1 MARIKKTSDTTA
13 NAVKKEEPVKE
24 PVKEPIKVIPPIEPA
39 VLPSDPVEDTQASF
53 VKKKRIRVRKKATKK
68 LSAAILCAN
77 PALKRFI

>member
-1 MARIKKTSDTTA
+1 MARIKKTSNTTA
-13 NAVKKEEPVKE
+13 NTVKYEEPVKE
-24 PVKEPIKVIPPIEPA
+24 PTKVIPPFEPA